1 MLLLPPSAQDRD
13 SGREGRVSTFH
24 ELVLVSGGCVCP
36 REKEVQQIQ
45 TFCVVQ
51 PRLQGTESKARK
63 LVTNHHSCQISAS
76 PLTNLSDV
84 CHLSHKSTSKLHLLD
99 SAVSIEFWSSSSEFL
114 LLLSIALYLCTQT
127 TTYMNLAEQRQ
138 TLEIVSVL

>member
-1 MLLLPPSAQDRD
+1 MCA
-13 SGREGRVSTFH
+13 
-24 ELVLVSGGCVCP
+24 

-45 TFCVVQ
+45 TCFCVVQ

-63 LVTNHHSCQISAS
+63 LVTNHHSCQISVS

-114 LLLSIALYLCTQT
+114 LLLSIALYLYTQT
-127 TTYMNLAEQRQ
+127 TTYMNWAEQRQ

>member
-1 MLLLPPSAQDRD
+1 MCA
-13 SGREGRVSTFH
+13 
-24 ELVLVSGGCVCP
+24 

-45 TFCVVQ
+45 TFFCVVQ

-114 LLLSIALYLCTQT
+114 LLLLLSIALYLYTQT
-127 TTYMNLAEQRQ
+127 TTYMNWAEQRQ